1 MSVLLC
7 GQVCYKDSKPGK
19 AYCID
24 CECCNGGI
32 PYGDSFYVVLRYC
45 LTRVSLNKCRV
56 QVTSELKFRKSV
68 MGMFKGESETVSV
81 DYVPE
86 VCGGNVYG

>member
-1 MSVLLC
+1 MSVFLC
-7 GQVCYKDSKPGK
+7 DQVCYKDSKPGK
-19 AYCID
+19 AYLID

-68 MGMFKGESETVSV
+68 IGMFKGESKTVNSSSSASLW
-81 DYVPE
+81 
-86 VCGGNVYG
+86 